1 MAYVY
6 GALIKAG
13 LAAPNRRFIVR
24 LGSDEYD
31 ISNDTERSKLM
42 SSLSKKLEKNKQ

>member
-31 ISNDTERSKLM
+31 ISNDTERSKSM
-42 SSLSKKLEKNKQ
+42 IILSKNWKK